1 MVASPRKSRATDPVA
16 NQLLN
21 KYLKR
26 MGSIPLL
33 SRADEIEVSRRVREG
48 GPESELA
55 KVALI
60 NANLRLLSPSGNST
74 ATAACPWPT

>member
-55 KVALI
+55 KVALALYFSLYV
-60 NANLRLLSPSGNST
+60 NQVKHERY
-74 ATAACPWPT
+74 W